1 MNQLDSFKDT
11 VSRSIRLVLLE
22 SIFTISELLLLLLRS
37 ESSASQG
44 GPFACFKK
52 NKIQPDSR
60 STQEHP
66 LGPVLMATK
75 GSAITSRNRPC
86 SHCYVSKQFEVA
98 NCRDVIAI
106 TKLASDGVDTSPDE
120 GRLHSDPISIAI
132 RGPETGSASNCYQ
145 H

>member
-1 MNQLDSFKDT
+1 
-11 VSRSIRLVLLE
+11 
-22 SIFTISELLLLLLRS
+22 
-37 ESSASQG
+37 
-44 GPFACFKK
+44 
-52 NKIQPDSR
+52 
-60 STQEHP
+60 
-66 LGPVLMATK
+66 MATK

-106 TKLASDGVDTSPDE
+106 TKLASDGVDASPDE
-120 GRLHSDPISIAI
+120 GRLHSDPISKAI